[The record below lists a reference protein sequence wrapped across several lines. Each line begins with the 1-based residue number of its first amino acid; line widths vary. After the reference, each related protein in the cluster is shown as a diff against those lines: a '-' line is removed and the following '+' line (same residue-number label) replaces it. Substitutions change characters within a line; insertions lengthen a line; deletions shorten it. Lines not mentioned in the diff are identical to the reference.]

1 MIIQCWGVLPPVAGC
16 VVLAAL
22 VASMKHD
29 DLLAC
34 VLGSCLDRQR
44 GSGMFEWLSVWS
56 LFVQLQIYYKSVS
69 IDSILH
75 ACLFIVILPSCL
87 YFI

>member
-1 MIIQCWGVLPPVAGC
+1 MPPVAGC

-22 VASMKHD
+22 VASMKRD

-34 VLGSCLDRQR
+34 VLVSCLDRQR
-44 GSGMFEWLSVWS
+44 GSGLFEWHSVWS

-75 ACLFIVILPSCL
+75 ACLFIMILPSCL